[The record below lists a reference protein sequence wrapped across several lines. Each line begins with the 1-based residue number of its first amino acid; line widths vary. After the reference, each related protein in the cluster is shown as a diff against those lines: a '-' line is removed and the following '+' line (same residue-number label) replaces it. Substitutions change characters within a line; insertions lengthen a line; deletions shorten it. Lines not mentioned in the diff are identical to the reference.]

1 MKKRKN
7 SHFLY
12 PLVFCLSVAGFGL
25 FQARPAVAASC
36 GGVKTSIIS
45 CNSQKNDKKRE
56 GENALFELMK
66 SAIKI
71 LTAGI
76 GILAVGAVVF
86 GGILYSSAGG
96 SVDNIRRAKNIWIN
110 TAIGLILFASFVTV
124 TNFLIPGGIF

>member
-1 MKKRKN
+1 MRKRKN
-7 SHFLY
+7 GHFLY
-12 PLVFCLSVAGFGL
+12 PLIFCLSVAGFGL

-36 GGVKTSIIS
+36 GGGQTTIVNCEGKGKDALLDIIKT
-45 CNSQKNDKKRE
+45 
-56 GENALFELMK
+56 
-66 SAIKI
+66 AIKL

>member
-36 GGVKTSIIS
+36 GGVQTTIVNCEGKGKDALLDIIKT
-45 CNSQKNDKKRE
+45 
-56 GENALFELMK
+56 
-66 SAIKI
+66 AIKL

-96 SVDNIRRAKNIWIN
+96 SVDNIRWAKNIWIN